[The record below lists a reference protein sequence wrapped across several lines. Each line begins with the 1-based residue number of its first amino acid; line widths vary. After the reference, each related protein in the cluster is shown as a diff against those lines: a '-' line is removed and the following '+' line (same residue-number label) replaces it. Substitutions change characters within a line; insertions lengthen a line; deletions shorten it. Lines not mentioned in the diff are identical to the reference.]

1 LRERVTDDGSR
12 QHISADPAAK
22 PRRLAAFSVAD
33 ALSSAPA
40 SCGLAILAFRAPDRA
55 SRTNESRLMLE
66 LAQGVQAA
74 SVDWH
79 AISPELVLATAACIV
94 LVADLFLPDDIK
106 WIAMPL
112 SAAGIL
118 GTLAAIVSLIGADD
132 RLTLAG
138 AFEVDGFALVFK
150 TVFCLIGLMIL
161 AISFHYFRAGRYY
174 QGEYYFLMLCSL
186 LGGIVM
192 ASARDLITI
201 FIAIELI
208 SIPAFVM
215 TGLRKG
221 DAKSNEAALKFFLFG
236 VLSSAVM
243 LYGMSL
249 VYGVTGEVLLE
260 GIRAAIT
267 EANEPLVT
275 LSVFFIVVGFAFK
288 ISAVPFHFWAP
299 DTYEG
304 SPSPVA
310 AFLSTASKIGGFV
323 GLLVLMF
330 RAFPDVAD
338 SWQPAFAVLAI
349 LTMTVGNL
357 IALRQQHIIRLL
369 AYSGIAQSGYVLVA
383 LALIE
388 PGATATNEQAF
399 QSAIIYLA
407 IYGIMDAGAFAAA
420 IAFARRGGSYFIED
434 YSGLWHRSPVLAT
447 LLAGFLISLAGAPP
461 MAGAWAKLFVFLAA
475 IEAESYVLAVVM
487 GINAVIAAWYYLAV
501 VKRMFF
507 DSADGQ
513 EPVEVPA
520 LMRVAMGIAAAALVA
535 VFVYP
540 RIVTEVAENSVF

>member
-1 LRERVTDDGSR
+1 M
-12 QHISADPAAK
+12 I
-22 PRRLAAFSVAD
+22 
-33 ALSSAPA
+33 
-40 SCGLAILAFRAPDRA
+40 
-55 SRTNESRLMLE
+55 E
-66 LAQGVQAA
+66 LAQGVAVVA
-74 SVDWH
+74 SDVDWH
-79 AISPELVLATAACIV
+79 AIAPELVLTAAACIV
-94 LVADLFLPDDIK
+94 LVADLFLPDDAK
-106 WIAMPL
+106 WVAMPL
-112 SAAGIL
+112 AAAGIL
-118 GTLAAIVSLIGADD
+118 GTLAAIVSLIGAGD
-132 RLTLAG
+132 RVTLSG
-138 AFEVDGFALVFK
+138 AFEVDGFALLFK
-150 TVFCLIGLMIL
+150 SLFCVIGLLIL

-186 LGGIVM
+186 LGGVVM
-192 ASARDLITI
+192 ASSRDLVSI

-249 VYGVTGEVLLE
+249 VYGATGEVLLE
-260 GIRAAIT
+260 GIRGAIS

-275 LSVFFIVVGFAFK
+275 LAIFFIVVGFAFK

-330 RAFPDVAD
+330 RAFPEVAD
-338 SWQPAFAVLAI
+338 TWQPAFAVLAI
-349 LTMTVGNL
+349 LTMTVGNM

-388 PGATATNEQAF
+388 PGQAAANEQAF

-420 IAFARRGGSYFIED
+420 VAFANRGGSYFIED
-434 YSGLWHRSPVLAT
+434 YSGLWQRSPVLAT

-475 IEAESYVLAVVM
+475 IEAESYLLAVVM
-487 GINAVIAAWYYLAV
+487 GLNAVIAAWYYLAV

-507 DSADGQ
+507 DTPDEVAH
-513 EPVEVPA
+513 VEVPA
-520 LMRVAMGIAAAALVA
+520 VMRVAMGVAAAALVA
-535 VFVYP
+535 IFVYP
-540 RIVTEVAENSVF
+540 RLVTHLAENAVF

>member
-1 LRERVTDDGSR
+1 MFD
-12 QHISADPAAK
+12 
-22 PRRLAAFSVAD
+22 
-33 ALSSAPA
+33 
-40 SCGLAILAFRAPDRA
+40 
-55 SRTNESRLMLE
+55 
-66 LAQGVQAA
+66 LAQGLAQP

-79 AISPELVLATAACIV
+79 ALAPELVLAAAACIV
-94 LVADLFLPDDIK
+94 LIVDLFLPDDAK
-106 WIAMPL
+106 WVAMPL
-112 SAAGIL
+112 AAAGL
-118 GTLAAIVSLIGADD
+118 FGTLAAVVSLIGAGD

-138 AFEVDGFALVFK
+138 AFEVNAFALLFK
-150 TVFCLIGLMIL
+150 GLFCVIGLIVL

-174 QGEYYFLMLCSL
+174 QGEYYFLVLCSL
-186 LGGIVM
+186 LGAMTM
-192 ASARDLITI
+192 ASSRDLISI
-201 FIAIELI
+201 FISIELI

-215 TGLRKG
+215 TALRKG

-249 VYGVTGEVLLE
+249 VYGATGSTLLRDINTAISGADVPE
-260 GIRAAIT
+260 G
-267 EANEPLVT
+267 LVT

-330 RAFPDVAD
+330 IAFPDVAD
-338 SWQPAFAVLAI
+338 TWRPIFAVLAT

-383 LALIE
+383 LALID
-388 PGATATNEQAF
+388 PGATQQNAQAL
-399 QSAIIYLA
+399 QSALVYLA
-407 IYGIMDAGAFAAA
+407 IYGIMDLGAFAAA
-420 IAFARRGGSYFIED
+420 VAFARRGGSYFISD
-434 YSGLWHRSPVLAT
+434 YSGLWQRSPVLAT

-461 MAGAWAKLFVFLAA
+461 MAGAWAKIFVFLAT
-475 IEAESYVLAVVM
+475 INAEVYWLAAVM
-487 GINAVIAAWYYLAV
+487 GINATIAAWYYLLV
-501 VKRMFF
+501 VKKMFLEAP
-507 DSADGQ
+507 DEEAG
-513 EPVEVPA
+513 PIEVPA
-520 LMRVAMGIAAAALVA
+520 LVRVTMGVAALALV
-535 VFVYP
+535 VGFIYP
-540 RIVTEVAENSVF
+540 PIITELAERSIL